1 MSGYDSHVSHP
12 SLDIT
17 GSSGH
22 ELSGRHIVLALCGS
36 VAVARA
42 PELARLLMRHG
53 ARVTPV
59 MSREAQQLIGP
70 RLMHWSTGTPAVTE
84 LTGQTEH
91 VALCGNTETRADLLL
106 IAPATA
112 NTIGK
117 IAAGIDDT
125 VVTTFA
131 TTAIGEGIPTVVV
144 PAMHEP
150 MYAHPIVRRNLQ
162 TLEEIGVGVV
172 MPREEE
178 GKAKIADAPTVLRRV
193 VAALTDGESG
203 RTTPGPLDGHHV
215 IVTAGR
221 TVEHIDPI
229 RVLTNTSTGKMG
241 MAVAA
246 AAQAAGATVTV
257 IFGHGTATP
266 PAGCSVVRVE
276 SSEQM
281 RAAVFEALAETPHAI
296 VVAAAAVGDWRPV
309 TASKKKLST
318 SDGRLT
324 LELEPTPK
332 IIDTIKSTFPDSF
345 LVAFR
350 AQHNL
355 SHHELMTDARAR
367 AERAGADLICV
378 NDVSTP
384 GAGFGTDTNEMY
396 LLDCSGEIHVPLAD
410 KRIVGQRIVARIAE
424 LVSGGN

>member
-1 MSGYDSHVSHP
+1 MSGYDSQVSHP

-17 GSSGH
+17 GTSGD
-22 ELSGRHIVLALCGS
+22 ELSGRHILLALCGS

-53 ARVTPV
+53 ARVTTV
-59 MSREAQQLIGP
+59 MSREARELIGP
-70 RLMHWSTGTPAVTE
+70 RLMHWSTGEKPVTSLGGE
-84 LTGQTEH
+84 TEH
-91 VALCGNTETRADLLL
+91 VALAGNTDTRADLLL

-150 MYAHPIVRRNLQ
+150 MYAHPIVRRNLD
-162 TLEEIGVGVV
+162 TLEGIGISVV

-178 GKAKIADAPTVLRRV
+178 GKAKIADPATVLDRV
-193 VAALTDGESG
+193 IAALHAGDGGVERGELRG
-203 RTTPGPLDGHHV
+203 RHV

-246 AAQAAGATVTV
+246 AAVAAGATVSV
-257 IFGHGTATP
+257 VYGHGTATP
-266 PAGCSVVRVE
+266 PAGVHVERVD
-276 SSEQM
+276 SGEQM
-281 RAAVFEALAETPHAI
+281 RSALWNALSATPTAI

-309 TASKKKLST
+309 RESKEKIST
-318 SDGRLT
+318 GSGRLT

-332 IIDTIKSTFPDSF
+332 IIDAVKADFPGSF

-355 SHHELMTDARAR
+355 GHEELMADARAR
-367 AERAGADLICV
+367 AERARADLICV

-384 GAGFGTDTNEMY
+384 GAGFGTDTNEMF
-396 LLDCSGEIHVPLAD
+396 LLDSSGKETHVPMAE
-410 KRIVGQRIVARIAE
+410 KRVVGQRIIARIAG
-424 LVSGGN
+424 LVGN